1 MINYIISIY
10 DFFVNLLTE
19 DKEERIKREF
29 IWAK

>member
-10 DFFVNLLTE
+10 EFFLNLLNE

>member
-10 DFFVNLLTE
+10 EFFVNLLTE